1 MKLAMIEA
9 DSRLSKQGLKSRLLL
24 QVHDELVFEVAPNE
38 LEQVRI
44 LATESMKS
52 VAKLSV
58 PVEVHIGV
66 GPNWELA
73 GH

>member
-9 DSRLSKQGLKSRLLL
+9 DRQISRRGLSSRLLL
-24 QVHDELVFEVAPNE
+24 QVHDELVFEVAPGE
-38 LEQVRI
+38 LEQVKL
-44 LATESMKS
+44 LAVESMKS

-58 PVEVHIGV
+58 PVEVHVGV

>member
-9 DSRLSKQGLKSRLLL
+9 DRRLIAEGLKSRLLL

-44 LATESMKS
+44 LAVESMQS

-58 PVEVHIGV
+58 PVEIHIGV